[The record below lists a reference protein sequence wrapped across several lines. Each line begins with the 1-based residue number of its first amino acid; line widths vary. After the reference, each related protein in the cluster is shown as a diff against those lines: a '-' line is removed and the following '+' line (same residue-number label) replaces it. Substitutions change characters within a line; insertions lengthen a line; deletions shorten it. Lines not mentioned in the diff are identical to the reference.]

1 MEDWLMHK
9 GTPHEGLIP
18 HSGRYAWG
26 SGEHSFQRLD
36 DGFTQMV
43 RNLRKQGL
51 SDEEIV
57 KGLGLNN
64 LKQLHEREATAKVV
78 AMREAGKSVEEI
90 AKATDL
96 KMEVVRNKITIA
108 KEHNR
113 AILVKQAQE
122 LAAKGVGAT
131 EGAKIMGLKNE
142 SSFRS
147 LLDDAINERSNA
159 TTNVANLLKKEL
171 ETKQYLDVGAGT
183 EITFGVTETK
193 LKAAI
198 QMLEEQGYERYNIY
212 KEQMGIK
219 DNKTTTKT
227 LCPPGTTIKEV
238 YDNYD
243 KIEPVGKNRV
253 VDDDGQVTALGLEP
267 FTSVKSKRVACRYA
281 EEGGESKD
289 GVIEI
294 RRGVDDLSLG
304 RANYAQVRIAVDGT
318 HYLKGM
324 AIYGEDKDFP
334 PGVDII
340 FNTNKKVGT
349 PLLVKD
355 DPEAKQ
361 VLKVMKTDEANPF
374 GATIKTEDQRVF
386 TQKKGSAIN
395 IVNEEGDWE
404 NWSKTLASQ
413 FLSKQPVD
421 LAKKQLSISYAD
433 KLAERDEI
441 MKITN
446 PTLRKRMLTD
456 FAADCDASA
465 VHLKAAHLPGQAA
478 KVLLPV
484 PSLPDGQIYAPHL
497 RNGERVVLVRYPH
510 GGKFEIPELVVNN
523 NHPPSKRMLGNP
535 KDAVG
540 INIKTA
546 QQLSGADFDGD
557 TALVIPVTRNGRRTV
572 NIQTKPPL
580 DGLKDFDPKDY
591 ALPNTAPRI
600 KGATKQ
606 REMGKVSNL
615 ITDMTIKGAT
625 DDEIERAV
633 RHSMV
638 VIDSEKHHLDYKKSF
653 KDNNI
658 AELKKLYQEGGA
670 STIVSRAKSTERIPT
685 RYDTR
690 HIDPKTGEIIYRETG
705 KTYKNKSGEEKPVL
719 MEVTRMST
727 AKDARELMSKHPTQM
742 EIAYA
747 TYANQLKSLAND
759 TRKET
764 LRIKDIEVNKSMTQK
779 YAKEVESLKHKLE
792 LSNQNKP
799 KERLAQR
806 IANQE
811 YEQRVKDTNKDLDNE
826 DLKKIRGQALAGARA
841 RVGAKKTPFVFTD
854 KEWEAVQAGAIP
866 KTTLNKM
873 FDAADAD
880 HLRRMATPKS
890 AAKITPGMIAR
901 IKAMANSP
909 AYTISDVAKA
919 LGVSTSTV
927 SKYMK

>member
-1 MEDWLMHK
+1 MDQYLMHK

-18 HSGRYAWG
+18 HSGRYEWG
-26 SGEHSFQRLD
+26 SGKNSFQRLD

-43 RNLRKQGL
+43 RHLRKEGL
-51 SDEEIV
+51 SDDEIV

-78 AMREAGKSVEEI
+78 AMREAGKSVADIAEE
-90 AKATDL
+90 TGL
-96 KMEVVRNKITIA
+96 KQEVVRNKITIA

-113 AILVKQAQE
+113 ALLSMQAQE

-147 LLDDAINERSNA
+147 LLDKSIEERANQ
-159 TTNVANLLKKEL
+159 TTNVAHLLKEEL
-171 ETKQYLDVGAGT
+171 KKKKYLDVGAGT
-183 EITFGVTETK
+183 EVTLGITETK

-198 QMLEEQGYERYNIY
+198 QMLEEEGYERHNIY

-219 DNKTTTKT
+219 GQKTTTKT
-227 LCPPGTTIKEV
+227 LCPPGTTISEV
-238 YDNYD
+238 YDNFD
-243 KIEPVGKNRV
+243 KIEPIGKNKV
-253 VDDDGQVTALGLEP
+253 VDDDGKITALGLEP
-267 FTSVKSKRVACRYA
+267 FTSINSKRIVCRYD
-281 EEGGESKD
+281 EEGGTAKD
-289 GVIEI
+289 GVIEL
-294 RRGVDDLSLG
+294 RRGVPDLSLG
-304 RANYAQVRIAVDGT
+304 KASYAQVRIAVDGT

-334 PGVDII
+334 KGVDVI
-340 FNTNKKVGT
+340 FNTNKHQGT

-355 DPEAKQ
+355 NPDAKQ
-361 VLKVMKTDEANPF
+361 VLKVMKKDQANPF
-374 GATIKTEDQRVF
+374 GATIKTSDQLIY

-395 IVNEEGDWE
+395 IVNEEGDWS

-441 MKITN
+441 MKISN
-446 PTLRKRMLTD
+446 PTLRKRMLLD
-456 FAADCDASA
+456 FAEDCDASA

-484 PSLPDGQIYAPHL
+484 PSLPDNQIYAPHL

-572 NIQTKPPL
+572 NIQTKQPL
-580 DGLKDFDPKDY
+580 EGLKDFDPNDY

-600 KGATKQ
+600 KGSTKQ

-625 DDEIERAV
+625 DDEIVRAV
-633 RHSMV
+633 KHSMV

-670 STIVSRAKSTERIPT
+670 STIISRAKSEARIPSQ
-685 RYDTR
+685 YSTR
-690 HIDPKTGEIIYRETG
+690 HIDPKTGEMIYKQTG
-705 KTYKNKSGEEKPVL
+705 KTWKNKEGKEKLVE
-719 MEVTRMST
+719 MKST
-727 AKDARELMSKHPTQM
+727 KMAVAKDAMDLVSKERTPM
-742 EIAYA
+742 EMAYA
-747 TYANQLKSLAND
+747 TYANQLKALAND
-759 TRKET
+759 TRKST
-764 LRIKDIEVNKSMTQK
+764 LKIKDIEVSKAMKQK
-779 YAKEVESLKHKLE
+779 YSKEVDSLNDKL
-792 LSNQNKP
+792 NRAIQNKP
-799 KERLAQR
+799 IERLAQR

-811 YEQRVKDTNKDLDNE
+811 YDQRVKDTNKDLDNE

-841 RVGAKKTPFVFTD
+841 RVGAKKQPITFTD
-854 KEWEAVQAGAIP
+854 REWEAVQAGAIP
-866 KTTLNKM
+866 KTTLIKLFEN
-873 FDAADAD
+873 ADSA
-880 HLRRMATPKS
+880 HLKKMATPKS
-890 AAKITPGMIAR
+890 TTKITPGMKAKIQ
-901 IKAMANSP
+901 AMANNP
-909 AYTISDVAKA
+909 AFTLTDIAQMLNISV
-919 LGVSTSTV
+919 STV